1 MCHMLLSPTCGC
13 KAWGAREGQGEG
25 GKAMWGGLHGAR
37 WLAAGSFLAASR
49 PTEEGCV
56 GKGFKYSGPEPT
68 QPWL

>member
-1 MCHMLLSPTCGC
+1 M
-13 KAWGAREGQGEG
+13 
-25 GKAMWGGLHGAR
+25 MWGGLHGAR
-37 WLAAGSFLAASR
+37 WLAAGSFLSASR